1 MHAPCHTYDIHPP
14 PPSHLFPSPA
24 PTGPPAGVNTTTSG
38 ISITVHWSPVPCLQ
52 RNSQIIGYVVRY
64 SEVTSSRATSFHS
77 FVAGGSAT
85 SATIG
90 GLQGSSHYSVEVA
103 AIGAG
108 ELGVFSDPV
117 AADASELMIKCIAH
131 NLLYTDCCYCT
142 ASATSSN
149 ATLNTIV
156 GGVVAI
162 VGLVLVLIAVVVIVW
177 LVLKHRSVVMSLQKG
192 IR

>member
-1 MHAPCHTYDIHPP
+1 M
-14 PPSHLFPSPA
+14 
-24 PTGPPAGVNTTTSG
+24 
-38 ISITVHWSPVPCLQ
+38 
-52 RNSQIIGYVVRY
+52 RY

-117 AADASELMIKCIAH
+117 AADASKLMIKCIAH
-131 NLLYTDCCYCT
+131 NLLCTDCCYCT
-142 ASATSSN
+142 ASADSATSSN
-149 ATLNTIV
+149 ATPNAIVGPIV

-162 VGLVLVLIAVVVIVW
+162 VALVLVLIAVVLVVLVTVW
-177 LVLKHRSVVMSLQKG
+177 LVLKYRRSVMSLQKG

>member
-1 MHAPCHTYDIHPP
+1 M
-14 PPSHLFPSPA
+14 
-24 PTGPPAGVNTTTSG
+24 
-38 ISITVHWSPVPCLQ
+38 
-52 RNSQIIGYVVRY
+52 
-64 SEVTSSRATSFHS
+64 TSFHS
-77 FVAGGSAT
+77 FVAGGSTT

-117 AADASELMIKCIAH
+117 VADTSELMIKYITH

-142 ASATSSN
+142 ASADSATSSN
-149 ATLNTIV
+149 ATPNAIV

-162 VGLVLVLIAVVVIVW
+162 VGLVLVLIAVVVVVIVW
-177 LVLKHRSVVMSLQKG
+177 LVLKHRRSVMSLQKG

>member
-1 MHAPCHTYDIHPP
+1 MH
-14 PPSHLFPSPA
+14 
-24 PTGPPAGVNTTTSG
+24 
-38 ISITVHWSPVPCLQ
+38 
-52 RNSQIIGYVVRY
+52 Y

-117 AADASELMIKCIAH
+117 AADASELMIKYIAH

-142 ASATSSN
+142 ASAASATSN
-149 ATLNTIV
+149 ANPNAIV

>member
-1 MHAPCHTYDIHPP
+1 M
-14 PPSHLFPSPA
+14 
-24 PTGPPAGVNTTTSG
+24 
-38 ISITVHWSPVPCLQ
+38 
-52 RNSQIIGYVVRY
+52 RY

-103 AIGAG
+103 AVGAG

-117 AADASELMIKCIAH
+117 TADTSELMIKCITH

-142 ASATSSN
+142 ASATSN
-149 ATLNTIV
+149 ATPNAIV

-162 VGLVLVLIAVVVIVW
+162 VGLVLIAVLVLVIVW
-177 LVLKHRSVVMSLQKG
+177 LVLKHRRAVMSLQKG

>member
-1 MHAPCHTYDIHPP
+1 M
-14 PPSHLFPSPA
+14 
-24 PTGPPAGVNTTTSG
+24 
-38 ISITVHWSPVPCLQ
+38 
-52 RNSQIIGYVVRY
+52 RY
-64 SEVTSSRATSFHS
+64 SEVPSSRAISFHS

-90 GLQGSSHYSVEVA
+90 GLQGSSHYSFEVA

-117 AADASELMIKCIAH
+117 AADASELMIKYIAH
-131 NLLYTDCCYCT
+131 NLILYTDCCYCT
-142 ASATSSN
+142 ASAASATSN
-149 ATLNTIV
+149 ATPNAIV

-177 LVLKHRSVVMSLQKG
+177 LVLKHRSAVMSLLKG